1 MKSSNAY
8 FHGQKYEVNVD
19 LADQQQINTLREQNE
34 ARIVEE
40 AKEVFMLSPL
50 GCDQYLNTDSYH

>member
-1 MKSSNAY
+1 MKSSNAH
-8 FHGQKYEVNVD
+8 FHGQKYEVDVD
-19 LADQQQINTLREQNE
+19 LADLQHINILREQNE